1 MWNIHRHPKFVV
13 IGPPITEAK
22 VVTDVKII
30 LNTDNLTPLS

>member
-1 MWNIHRHPKFVV
+1 MWNIQRHPKFVV
-13 IGPPITEAK
+13 IGPPITEAQ